1 MRAGTEQPKL
11 CLDLRLLLLSG
22 ALPALR
28 IYARL
33 SSACTC
39 APLTPPLEELVLFT
53 FSFVCLLSLC
63 SCLLSRGSR
72 GTQLC
77 GRRGRRVVFALSTS
91 ICSFVVVRA
100 LSLRLPRP
108 LQLSLCHQRGAHR
121 I

>member
-11 CLDLRLLLLSG
+11 CLDLRLLLLSS

-39 APLTPPLEELVLFT
+39 APRTPPLEELVFFT
-53 FSFVCLLSLC
+53 FSFVCLFSLC
-63 SCLLSRGSR
+63 SRLLSRGSR
-72 GTQLC
+72 GTQL
-77 GRRGRRVVFALSTS
+77 GGRRVVFALSTS